1 MKKRLLALLL
11 CLSIL
16 FLTACE
22 TDIGGDLGQNNSPQQ
37 SQGNGNSQSTPGN
50 QNNPGT
56 GNNGSNDQQAT
67 DPGNQGNTGSS
78 DQGNTGSGDQ
88 GGNNQGGNPGAVE
101 DLGDDNKTF
110 GDSLDELHVYDG
122 YFEGASTN
130 LIVECLSGT
139 KNAYKLQGTT
149 LTFTGISE
157 KSSYSISG
165 SFRGNIVIDVG
176 DDYKFELE
184 MQGLSIVCN
193 SESPIV
199 IKSGD
204 KVTVKAKKDTKNYI
218 YDMRAAVDSSAENVY
233 SGAIHSEVDLE
244 ISGKGELFVI
254 SENNNGIHTKDD
266 LEVKNLSL
274 IVACRDNALKGN
286 DSVTVSGGV
295 STLIATVGDGIKTSN
310 SDISEKGNQ
319 RGTVSITGGTHT
331 IYAACDGIDAAYDVI
346 IDDPETVINIFTDK
360 YSNYSDE
367 VTATSGG
374 TKYIRYSSKSYYYS
388 VKYYN
393 SESDFVWVNAEYH
406 SAVSGG
412 RTTYYY
418 YTYQS
423 LSGYEKVQFF
433 VYQSASQQSQ
443 DSTYLYATDL
453 LTPSTANDTL
463 AISKS
468 GTRYSYSW
476 TNYTTQSQG
485 GFPGGPGGPGG
496 GFNDGNTDKGDHST
510 KGIKAANLITV
521 NSGTI
526 NIKAYDDAIHSG
538 DDVTLENG
546 ASPLGNLTVN
556 GGIINVYSNDDGLHA
571 DGLLSINGGTVNVTN
586 AYEGLEGMQVS
597 ISGGNISVNSK
608 DDGINATTQ
617 SGTAISISGGTVY
630 IYCTGDGIDSNSRT
644 ANVGIVISGGHT
656 VVISNSGMNS
666 ALDTENGYSYTG
678 GSLIAIMPQSGMT
691 SETTH
696 CSNFSSIG
704 TKKSLSL
711 SNGGYLV
718 ATIGNETATVK
729 MPVTLSAYVVI
740 LGSNSASITSS
751 ASTSESLDANGVC
764 WN

>member
-22 TDIGGDLGQNNSPQQ
+22 TDIGGDQGQNNSPQQ

-67 DPGNQGNTGSS
+67 DPGNQDNTGSS
-78 DQGNTGSGDQ
+78 DQGNTESGDQ
-88 GGNNQGGNPGAVE
+88 SGNNQGGNPGAVE

-130 LIVECLSGT
+130 LTVECLSGT
-139 KNAYKLQGTT
+139 KNAYKLEGTT

-233 SGAIHSEVDLE
+233 SGAIHSEIDLE

-485 GFPGGPGGPGG
+485 GFPGGPGG

-510 KGIKAANLITV
+510 KGIKAANLITI

-644 ANVGIVISGGHT
+644 ANVGIVISDGHT

-678 GSLIAIMPQSGMT
+678 GSLVAIMPQSGMT

>member
-22 TDIGGDLGQNNSPQQ
+22 TDIGGDQGQNNSPQQ

-67 DPGNQGNTGSS
+67 DPGNQDNTGSS
-78 DQGNTGSGDQ
+78 DQGNTESGDQ
-88 GGNNQGGNPGAVE
+88 GNTESGDQGGNPGAVE

-130 LIVECLSGT
+130 LTVECLSGT
-139 KNAYKLQGTT
+139 KNAYKLEGTT

-485 GFPGGPGGPGG
+485 GFPGGPGG

>member
-22 TDIGGDLGQNNSPQQ
+22 TDIGGDQGQNNSPQQ

-56 GNNGSNDQQAT
+56 GNNGSNDQQGT
-67 DPGNQGNTGSS
+67 DPGNQDNTGSS
-78 DQGNTGSGDQ
+78 DQGNTESGDQ

-130 LIVECLSGT
+130 LTVECLSGT
-139 KNAYKLQGTT
+139 KNAYKLEGTT

-165 SFRGNIVIDVG
+165 SFRGNIAIDVG

-485 GFPGGPGGPGG
+485 GFPGGPGG

>member
-22 TDIGGDLGQNNSPQQ
+22 TDIGGDQGQNNSPQQ

-56 GNNGSNDQQAT
+56 GNNGSNDQQGT
-67 DPGNQGNTGSS
+67 DPGNQDNTGSS
-78 DQGNTGSGDQ
+78 DQGNTESGDQ

-130 LIVECLSGT
+130 LTVECLSGT
-139 KNAYKLQGTT
+139 KNAYKLEGTT

-184 MQGLSIVCN
+184 MQDLSIVCN

-751 ASTSESLDANGVC
+751 ASTSEPLDENGVC